1 MYLKWHSLSYY
12 DTIYVKFCQQ
22 IFGALNTLEGFNR
35 MIVFPLALQTGE
47 SVDDMIST
55 LANVNV
61 YYKYKTVFSGFAAQ
75 LSDRMVQKVK

>member
-1 MYLKWHSLSYY
+1 
-12 DTIYVKFCQQ
+12 
-22 IFGALNTLEGFNR
+22 